1 MLVREKMTV
10 NPITVSP
17 DLSVPEAL
25 RLMRDKKV
33 RRFPVVDS
41 HGKLVGIVSDKD
53 LLQAGPSA
61 ATTLA
66 IWEITE
72 LLGKLKVSEVM
83 SRELITVPDDTPL
96 EEAARIMAD
105 GRIGGLLVMKGESLA
120 GIITETDL
128 FKSLLELLGG
138 RRSGVRVT
146 VSTPGGKGELAAI
159 TNAIFGAGGNIVGLA
174 AREIEAG
181 AQTHWEVT
189 FKVQDVSPDS
199 LVAALKPVTAAIHDV
214 RQA

>member
-1 MLVREKMTV
+1 MLVRERMTQ
-10 NPITVSP
+10 NPITVTP
-17 DLSVPEAL
+17 DLPVPEAL

-33 RRFPVVDS
+33 RRFPVVDT

-53 LLQAGPSA
+53 LLQAGPSS

-72 LLGKLKVSEVM
+72 LLGKLKVAEVM
-83 SRELITVPDDTPL
+83 SRDLITVQDDTPL

-105 GRIGGLLVMKGESLA
+105 GRIGGLLVLSGEKLV
-120 GIITETDL
+120 GIVTETDL

-138 RRSGVRVT
+138 RRPGVRIT
-146 VSTPGGKGELAAI
+146 VATPGGKGELAHI
-159 TNAIFGAGGNIVGLA
+159 TNAIYTVGGNIVGLA

-181 AQTHWEVT
+181 ADTHWEVT
-189 FKVQDVSPDS
+189 FKVQDVDVDT
-199 LVAALKPVTAAIHDV
+199 LVTALKPVTRAIHDV
-214 RQA
+214 RKS

>member
-1 MLVREKMTV
+1 MLVRERMTQ
-10 NPITVSP
+10 NPITVTP
-17 DLSVPEAL
+17 DLPVPEAL

-33 RRFPVVDS
+33 RRFPVVDT

-53 LLQAGPSA
+53 LLQAGPSS

-72 LLGKLKVSEVM
+72 LLGKLKVAEVM
-83 SRELITVPDDTPL
+83 SRDIITVQDDTPL

-105 GRIGGLLVMKGESLA
+105 GRIGGLLVLSGEKLV
-120 GIITETDL
+120 GIVTETDL

-138 RRSGVRVT
+138 RRPGVRIT
-146 VSTPGGKGELAAI
+146 VATPGGKGELAHI
-159 TNAIFGAGGNIVGLA
+159 TNAIYTVGGNIVGLA

-181 AQTHWEVT
+181 ADTHWEVT
-189 FKVQDVSPDS
+189 FKVQDVDVDT
-199 LVAALKPVTAAIHDV
+199 LVAALKPVTRAIHDV
-214 RQA
+214 RKS

>member
-1 MLVREKMTV
+1 MLVRERMTQ
-10 NPITVSP
+10 NPITVTP
-17 DLSVPEAL
+17 DLPVPEAL

-33 RRFPVVDS
+33 RRFPVVDT

-53 LLQAGPSA
+53 LLQAGPSS

-72 LLGKLKVSEVM
+72 LLGKLKVAEVM
-83 SRELITVPDDTPL
+83 SRDLITVQDDTPL

-105 GRIGGLLVMKGESLA
+105 GRIGGLLVLSGEKLV
-120 GIITETDL
+120 GIVTETDL

-138 RRSGVRVT
+138 RRPGVRIT
-146 VSTPGGKGELAAI
+146 VATPGGKGELAHI
-159 TNAIFGAGGNIVGLA
+159 TNAIYTVGGNIVGLA

-181 AQTHWEVT
+181 ADTHWEVT
-189 FKVQDVSPDS
+189 FKVQDVDVDT
-199 LVAALKPVTAAIHDV
+199 LVAALKPVTRAIHDV
-214 RQA
+214 RKS

>member
-1 MLVREKMTV
+1 MLVRERMTQ
-10 NPITVSP
+10 NPITVGP
-17 DLSVPEAL
+17 DLSVPDAL
-25 RLMRDKKV
+25 RLMREKKV

-83 SRELITVPDDTPL
+83 SREVVTVQEDTPL

-105 GRIGGLLVMKGESLA
+105 GRIGGLLVLRGEALV

-138 RRSGVRVT
+138 RRSGVRIT
-146 VSTPGGKGELAAI
+146 IATPGGKGELAQI
-159 TNAIFGAGGNIVGLA
+159 TNAIFNAGGNIVGLA

-181 AQTHWEVT
+181 ADTHWEIT
-189 FKVQDVSPDS
+189 FKVADVTVDG
-199 LVAALKPVTAAIHDV
+199 LVAALKPVVRAIHDV